1 MTKIYLD
8 NASTTPMREEVLQKI
23 YNSLTYFGNPTS
35 THSFGRTTKAFIE
48 KARKNIAKEFAVS
61 PSEIIFTSSGTEAI
75 NMIIKCAVRDLN
87 ITQIITSPIEHHAVL
102 NTVSSIENEYGT
114 RVTYVKLTK
123 DGSVDLQDLEKLLS
137 QFPSDECVLVSL
149 MHVNNEI
156 GNILP
161 LKETAEICKKYNA
174 YFHSDMVQSIG
185 HFSVDFSQIPV
196 DFISASAHKFYGP
209 KGVGLAFIR
218 KNIPLHSFI
227 FGGEQERGKRAGTE
241 AVHNIIGM
249 EEAFLLAYQNLD
261 VEKNQ
266 ILKLKQYFIE
276 QLLRN
281 IPNIRFNGASADLKK
296 SAYTILN
303 IGLPTD
309 AKKTEIVAL
318 YLDMKGIA
326 CSRGSAC
333 QSGSAQVSHIL
344 KNILPEKELK
354 MPNLRFSLSIFNT
367 FEEIDFV
374 VKTLREFIEE

>member
-1 MTKIYLD
+1 MNKVYLD
-8 NASTTPMREEVLQKI
+8 NASTTPIREEVLQKI
-23 YNSLTYFGNPTS
+23 YESLTYFGNPSS
-35 THSFGRTTKAFIE
+35 THSFGRTTKSFIE

-75 NMIIKCAVRDLN
+75 NMIIRGAVRDLN

-102 NTVSSIENEYGT
+102 HTISAMENEYGT
-114 RVTYVKLTK
+114 RITFVKLTK
-123 DGSVDLQDLEKLLS
+123 EGSVDLQDLEKSLS
-137 QFPSDECVLVSL
+137 EIPNDERILVSL

-161 LKETAEICKKYNA
+161 LQETAEICKKYNA
-174 YFHSDMVQSIG
+174 YFHSDMVQSVG
-185 HFSVDFSQIPV
+185 HFSVDFSQIPI

-209 KGVGLAFIR
+209 KGIGFAFIR

-241 AVHNIIGM
+241 AVHNVVGM

-261 VEKNQ
+261 TEKNQ
-266 ILKLKQYFIE
+266 ISKIKQYFIE
-276 QLLRN
+276 ELTKN
-281 IPNIRFNGASADLKK
+281 IPNIRFNGASADLRR

-309 AKKTEIVAL
+309 AKKTEIVML

-326 CSRGSAC
+326 CSKGSAC
-333 QSGSAQVSHIL
+333 QSGSVQVSHVL

-354 MPNLRFSLSIFNT
+354 LPNLRFSFSIFT
-367 FEEIDFV
+367 TLEEIDFV
-374 VKTLREFIEE
+374 VKTLKEFITE